1 MKLKFFLKFG
11 LFVISMATHCF
22 SVPGGSNDSISSG
35 VVYIEN
41 QYAIRRED
49 FTIRPEEIV
58 RNSKQTDNIIK
69 LLSDSSKVSH
79 NHANEEE
86 KRKILKAIIAGVLI
100 HNGERKLHQC
110 NLEGN
115 HIFWKHFRIL
125 ERGETL
131 SILLNGILNV
141 QNDGRRVL
149 NDPTLNEHWS
159 IFSELE
165 TYGGITKEMFALW
178 FNETLEEH
186 NKGFVVLVQN
196 AEKQKKE
203 QKQARIMEQQEQ
215 AQFIE
220 EKRVDGI
227 EAKQELVAINFVVT
241 GEYSNMDTFSED
253 LTNTNH
259 LSMPQTSTMMARNAG
274 DINTVDKDSETLE
287 DSINEEEASVLE
299 ASSELEALGKLESPS
314 AASTSLRTN
323 NSSLNVV
330 VNASNKANVEGNGF
344 AKEKHRI
351 STEEKANILEIN
363 SNQADHEI
371 ILNKIKEDLNDNA
384 SSFSN
389 FSPAMIVLAFIT
401 ISTVSVLWY
410 KRK

>member
-41 QYAIRRED
+41 QYVIRRDD
-49 FTIRPEEIV
+49 FIIRPEEIV
-58 RNSKQTDNIIK
+58 RNSKQTDNIIE

-149 NDPTLNEHWS
+149 NDTTLNEHWS

-178 FNETLEEH
+178 FNEALEEH

-220 EKRVDGI
+220 EKKADGI
-227 EAKQELVAINFVVT
+227 EAKQELVAIVSIVT
-241 GEYSNMDTFSED
+241 GEYSNVDTFSED

-274 DINTVDKDSETLE
+274 DTDTMVNDSETLE
-287 DSINEEEASVLE
+287 GSINEEELSVLE
-299 ASSELEALGKLESPS
+299 ASSELELPS
-314 AASTSLRTN
+314 AARPSSHAN
-323 NSSLNVV
+323 NSSLNAV
-330 VNASNKANVEGNGF
+330 VNVSSKTNVDGNEF
-344 AKEKHRI
+344 EKKEYRI
-351 STEEKANILEIN
+351 STEEKTNILGIN
-363 SNQADHEI
+363 SNQADDEI

-384 SSFSN
+384 SPFSN